1 MIKCIFHIIV
11 CLALVLAAASCQ
23 SRIKTTQANGLEP
36 VQPEPREAVSTDA
49 DSSRELDRIMNQLA
63 ESARTCRDIQLK
75 AASGWNELDGEMFK
89 EYRAALI
96 SERAGCIE
104 LANILEQDPSAVDEA
119 CSLFVERVEKLDGE
133 QAKTFVALDDPDRL
147 LRTAF
152 GSEEA
157 LLDYFNEQA
166 PLLDSTDIYITCIKL
181 GLTGI
186 QVPPVEPL
194 D

>member
-1 MIKCIFHIIV
+1 MV
-11 CLALVLAAASCQ
+11 CLTLILMVPSCQ

-36 VQPEPREAVSTDA
+36 VEPEPRKAVSA
-49 DSSRELDRIMNQLA
+49 DIGSSRELDRIMNELA

-75 AASGWNELDGEMFK
+75 AARDWNELDDEMFK
-89 EYRAALI
+89 TYRAALM

-104 LANILEQDPSAVDEA
+104 LADILEQDPSAVDEA
-119 CSLFVERVEKLDGE
+119 CRLFVERVEKLDGE
-133 QAKTFVALDDPDRL
+133 QARTFVALDDPDRL

-157 LLDYFNEQA
+157 MLNYFNQQG

-181 GLTGI
+181 GLAGVK
-186 QVPPVEPL
+186 VPSFDPL

>member
-1 MIKCIFHIIV
+1 VEPEAREIV
-11 CLALVLAAASCQ
+11 
-23 SRIKTTQANGLEP
+23 
-36 VQPEPREAVSTDA
+36 
-49 DSSRELDRIMNQLA
+49 SSDVGSYPELDRIMNQLA

-75 AASGWNELDGEMFK
+75 AASDWNDLDGDMFK
-89 EYRAALI
+89 TYRGALM

-104 LANILEQDPSAVDEA
+104 LAEILEQDPSAVDEA
-119 CSLFVERVEKLDGE
+119 CRLFVERVEKLDGE
-133 QAKTFVALDDPDRL
+133 QARTFVALDDPDRL

-157 LLDYFNEQA
+157 MLEYFNQQA
-166 PLLDSTDIYITCIKL
+166 PLMDSTDIYITCIKL